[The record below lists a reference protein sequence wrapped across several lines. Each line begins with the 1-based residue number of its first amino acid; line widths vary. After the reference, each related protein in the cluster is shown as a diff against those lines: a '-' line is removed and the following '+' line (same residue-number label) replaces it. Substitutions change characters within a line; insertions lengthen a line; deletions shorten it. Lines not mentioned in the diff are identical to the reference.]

1 MNLYAS
7 SGMTQSHCIELLI
20 STDRAIEVTEEIME
34 VAHTGVD
41 GDGTISIEKIDD
53 DLERIRNTI
62 SRKTL

>member
-34 VAHTGVD
+34 VAHTGVE
-41 GDGTISIEKIDD
+41 GDGTISIEKIDA
-53 DLERIRNTI
+53 LFKIGAKSLCEEI
-62 SRKTL
+62 